1 MFKRKLNDQW
11 LFVCDGGGNLSS
23 MIHGSNT
30 DGQIV
35 HLPHDA
41 MIHEKRQ
48 KDTPNGAQTGFHPG
62 GVYEY
67 YKKIFIPKEWEQKKV
82 ILEFEG
88 VYMNSKVYINGVLAA
103 SCYSGYSNF
112 YVDTDGYLAYGKENQ
127 IKVLVNNSAIPNSRW
142 YSGSGIYRNVNLLMS
157 DRVHI
162 AVNGVRVTTKHADER
177 SAEIV
182 VETVVENEG
191 CLPKMAHLNVIIE
204 DDKGN
209 TVAADEIQVTAYRN
223 ESIKNIQRLCIDDPK
238 LWSCE
243 NPALYKY
250 KVQLLEDGS
259 AIDEEC
265 GNFGIR
271 TLGLSAK
278 YGLRINGKE
287 TKLRGTCV
295 HHDNGIL
302 GACAFEAA
310 EERKCRQLKEAGFNC
325 IRSAHNQISKAMLD
339 ACDKVGM
346 LVMDE
351 LYDMWTQPKN
361 PNDYSQYF
369 MENWERDVELMV
381 DKDYNHPS
389 VILYSMGNEIPEVG
403 TAKGASLNRKISNKI
418 KSLDDTRYTTN
429 AINGLLAASG
439 KLREIFTDIE
449 GNMQKEEKDGGG
461 EKKPK
466 AAAEG
471 GSNELNS
478 MMAMLVGPMADA
490 LAAHEIMTECIEE
503 CASAMDVAGFNYMT
517 GRHVL
522 EHDIH
527 PNRVVMGAETYPP
540 DIVRLW
546 DIVKNNHHVIG
557 DMTWTG
563 YDYLGEAGIGIFY
576 YDGTRN
582 FSNHWPDLLADVG
595 DIDITGYRRPISYL
609 REIVYGLR
617 KEPYIAVE
625 RMDRYGMNPSK
636 TPWMFKDNMA
646 SWTWPG
652 YESKPAVV
660 DIYSDADEVELLLNG
675 VSLGRKPAGGQHGFT
690 ATYEIQYHPG
700 VLKAIAYRDSMEAEQ
715 FIIETS
721 TDKVKID
728 AKAEKTELAADGE
741 DLSYITL
748 SLKDAA
754 GKENM
759 FIEKEVTISIE
770 GPATIEGFG
779 SAAPQTENSYDART
793 WKTYNGRLLAVVRSG
808 YEEGEAVVTFSTE
821 GCATGKVTIKVG
833 NN

>member
-1 MFKRKLNDQW
+1 MNKRKLNEQW
-11 LFVCDGGGNLSS
+11 IFIGDGGGNLTS
-23 MIHGSNT
+23 MIHGSNK

-48 KDTPNGAQTGFHPG
+48 KETPNGAQTGFYPG

-67 YKKIFIPKEWEQKKV
+67 HKKIFVPKEWKQQKI

-88 VYMNSKVYINGVLAA
+88 VYTNAKVYINGDLAA

-112 YVDTDGYLAYGKENQ
+112 YVDTDGYLVYGKENQ

-142 YSGSGIYRNVNLLMS
+142 YSGSGIYRNVNLFTS
-157 DRVHI
+157 GRVHI
-162 AVNGVRVTTKHADER
+162 AVDGVKVTTKNADEG
-177 SAEIV
+177 SAELV

-191 CLPKMAHLNVIIE
+191 DLSQTAHLILNIE
-204 DDKGN
+204 DDRGN
-209 TVAADEIQVTAYRN
+209 IVAADEIQVTTYRN
-223 ESIKNIQRLCIDDPK
+223 ESVKTIQRLCIKAPK
-238 LWSCE
+238 LWSCD

-250 KVQLLEDGS
+250 KVRLLEGDEI
-259 AIDEEC
+259 IDEDG

-271 TLGLSAK
+271 TLGLDAK
-278 YGLRINGKE
+278 HGLRINGKE
-287 TKLRGTCV
+287 TKLRGTCI

-310 EERKCRQLKEAGFNC
+310 EVRKCRQLKEAGFNC

-389 VILYSMGNEIPEVG
+389 VILYSMGNEIPEAG

-429 AINGLLAASG
+429 ALNGLLAASG
-439 KLREIFTDIE
+439 KLREIFADLKE
-449 GNMQKEEKDGGG
+449 NMQKAENGGDG
-461 EKKPK
+461 EQKPE

-478 MMAMLVGPMADA
+478 LMAMLVGPMADA
-490 LAAHEIMTECIEE
+490 LASHPIMTDCIEE
-503 CASAMDVAGFNYMT
+503 CAAAMDVAGFNYMT

-522 EHDIH
+522 EHELH
-527 PNRVVMGAETYPP
+527 PNRVVLGAETYPP
-540 DIVRLW
+540 DIIRLW
-546 DIVKNNHHVIG
+546 DIVENNHHVIG

-582 FSNHWPDLLADVG
+582 FSNHWPDILADVG
-595 DIDITGYRRPISYL
+595 DLDITGYRRPISYL

-617 KEPYIAVE
+617 KAPYIAVE
-625 RMDRYGMNPSK
+625 RLDRYGMKPSK
-636 TPWMFKDNMA
+636 TAWMFKDNIA

-652 YESKPAVV
+652 YENKPAVV
-660 DIYSDADEVELLLNG
+660 DIYSDADEVELFLNG
-675 VSLGRKPAGGQHGFT
+675 ESLGRKPAGKQHEFT

-700 VLKAIAYRDSMEAEQ
+700 ELKAIAYRDSKEVEKYVL
-715 FIIETS
+715 ETS
-721 TDKVKID
+721 ADKVEID
-728 AKAEKTELAADGE
+728 AKAEKIELSADGE

-754 GKENM
+754 GKVNM
-759 FIEKEVTISIE
+759 FIEKEVTVSIE

-779 SAAPQTENSYDART
+779 SATPQTENSYDDRT

-808 YEEGEAVVTFSTE
+808 YEEGAAVVTFATE
-821 GCATGKVTIKVG
+821 GCNTAKVAIKMKK
-833 NN
+833 